1 MSSPEAALRFAEPG
15 QMKKGGSER
24 AKRKSTEKQFSEER
38 SYAMAFITGE
48 KGSEKREGAVEARRV
63 ALQDLREI
71 LDLTG
76 KGLAEFDEQRFA
88 DFLKMCVRSVEMS
101 TQASTSSA
109 VRLPGET
116 QDKVTE
122 RFTQERKD
130 PRAIAVDMYVWLI
143 DTLSLID
150 VAVQQKNELALQEG
164 LREAH
169 ESVGQFLQEAQKAAA

>member
-1 MSSPEAALRFAEPG
+1 
-15 QMKKGGSER
+15 MKKGGSER

-63 ALQDLREI
+63 AQQDLREI

-76 KGLAEFDEQRFA
+76 KGRAEFDEQRFA

-122 RFTQERKD
+122 
-130 PRAIAVDMYVWLI
+130 
-143 DTLSLID
+143 
-150 VAVQQKNELALQEG
+150 
-164 LREAH
+164 
-169 ESVGQFLQEAQKAAA
+169 